1 MSAVNEIATPRMN
14 GCRWPAEW
22 EPHTSTWMAWPHR
35 LKTWPGRFESI
46 PQRFAQLIGAL
57 ARFERVNVLAGGE
70 EVMAQAQSLV
80 GHLDNV
86 VLHDIPTNDA
96 WARDFGPLFL
106 AEKASAAVSLVDWE
120 FNAWGGKYPA
130 WQLDNDVPRIL
141 AQQLGLHRYVP
152 GVVLEGG
159 SIEGNGCGTLLTT
172 ESCLLD
178 PRRNPHLKRS
188 DIEHLL
194 REYCCV
200 SNVIWLLGGPLAG
213 DDTDGH
219 IDQLARFVSPHEIV
233 VAVTDDPH
241 DCNYPPLLTNLQ
253 RLRDA
258 ADRWTGEQPLQITPL
273 PLPSPIVIEGLRV
286 PASYCNFYIANGCVL
301 VPFFD
306 DPADEYA
313 RQLLQSRFPDRQVIG
328 LPARDI
334 VWGRGAF
341 HCLTQQEPRG

>member
-273 PLPSPIVIEGLRV
+273 PLPSPIVIE
-286 PASYCNFYIANGCVL
+286 
-301 VPFFD
+301 
-306 DPADEYA
+306 
-313 RQLLQSRFPDRQVIG
+313 
-328 LPARDI
+328 
-334 VWGRGAF
+334 
-341 HCLTQQEPRG
+341 

>member
-1 MSAVNEIATPRMN
+1 LEKRNVCCKRNRHATH
-14 GCRWPAEW
+14 E
-22 EPHTSTWMAWPHR
+22 R
-35 LKTWPGRFESI
+35 LP
-46 PQRFAQLIGAL
+46 L
-57 ARFERVNVLAGGE
+57 ARRVGTTYFDLDGMAPPSEDLARSIRIHSATASLSSLAHWRGSSASTFWLDGE

-106 AEKASAAVSLVDWE
+106 AEKASPAVSLVDWE

-178 PRRNPHLKRS
+178 PRRNPHLNRS

-241 DCNYPPLLTNLQ
+241 DCNYRPLANRILQ
-253 RLRDA
+253 RLQRSGS
-258 ADRWTGEQPLQITPL
+258 DRWRRRAAPANHSACR
-273 PLPSPIVIEGLRV
+273 LPSPIVIDSTPRTG
-286 PASYCNFYIANGCVL
+286 
-301 VPFFD
+301 
-306 DPADEYA
+306 
-313 RQLLQSRFPDRQVIG
+313 QLLQLLHRQRMR
-328 LPARDI
+328 P
-334 VWGRGAF
+334 
-341 HCLTQQEPRG
+341 